1 MYKFLIYDSLLYMI
15 STELLKGS
23 LTTITLKL
31 LSLNGSMYG
40 YDIIRKVNI
49 LTSGKIKLTIGA
61 IYPVLHKLK
70 KEGLVN
76 IETKNFKKRTR
87 IYYELTKKG
96 NSIAIEKIN
105 ELNEFLEVISI
116 FCHSGTSI

>member
-1 MYKFLIYDSLLYMI
+1 MV

-31 LSLNGSMYG
+31 LALNGSMYG

-70 KEGLVN
+70 KEELVN
-76 IETKNFKKRTR
+76 MKLK
-87 IYYELTKKG
+87 
-96 NSIAIEKIN
+96 S
-105 ELNEFLEVISI
+105 
-116 FCHSGTSI
+116 